1 MQAHE
6 LRAIEEAAAE
16 LARGAGKVLMGYFH
30 TPLAVTYK
38 SPNKRDPVT
47 DADKASDAYLHEEIR
62 RRFPGHAILSEETPS
77 DRETEREVVWVL
89 DPLDGTVNFLNGL
102 PVFGVSIGVLERGVP
117 VAGAI
122 FLPSVQTPEGAVL
135 HARTGGGACL
145 DTTPLDISGGPEPG
159 RSLLSALPSYFGR
172 LFSIRPELRSR
183 LGEVRSTGSV
193 AYELALVASGTFQ
206 YATFTGPRIWDVAA
220 GIVLVQEAG
229 GIVLT
234 RQARA
239 WGRPS
244 GGWAPFRQFA
254 GPASGAVPELSALRQ
269 QRVAILAGSP
279 RATAFVASHLRLR
292 SLRWRRLWRRL
303 RGRLA
308 RSPRR

>member
-1 MQAHE
+1 MNESE
-6 LRAIEEAAAE
+6 LKGIEEAAAE
-16 LARGAGKVLMGYFH
+16 LARGAGKLLMGYFR
-30 TPLAVTYK
+30 TPLEVTYK
-38 SPNKRDPVT
+38 SPNQRDPVT

-62 RRFPGHAILSEETPS
+62 RRFPGHAILSEETPG

-135 HARTGGGACL
+135 HARTGGGASL
-145 DTTPLDISGGPEPG
+145 DTTPLDITGGPEPG

-229 GIVLT
+229 GRVLT
-234 RQARA
+234 RQART
-239 WGRPS
+239 R
-244 GGWAPFRQFA
+244 GWVPFREFA

-269 QRVAILAGSP
+269 QRVSILAGSP
-279 RATAFVASHLRLR
+279 QAATFVASRLRLR

-303 RGRLA
+303 RGRLV